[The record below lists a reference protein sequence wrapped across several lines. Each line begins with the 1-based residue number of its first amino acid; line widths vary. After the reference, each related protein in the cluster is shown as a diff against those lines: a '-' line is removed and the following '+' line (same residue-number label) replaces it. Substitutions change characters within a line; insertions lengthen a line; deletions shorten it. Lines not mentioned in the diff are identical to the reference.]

1 MRRGDN
7 TAWSSSSI
15 NYFMGINTRG
25 RTTRRPSRFPGTW
38 PRRLSPCCKAASPCT
53 TEQQFSPEWELLVR
67 IHQAGAQF
75 VALNSHRNYLGEKKK
90 KKNSNNCLPPLSTNQ
105 DVANPGRC
113 SFLQRNLRDG
123 HEQQLLPRII
133 EHTLCYCGAR
143 RSHARGRSRG
153 PGSSGLI
160 EAQTWPSPLLTLL
173 CHIHVWNTCV
183 F

>member
-1 MRRGDN
+1 MGTNQKATTGKRMVCSAPALPCQYQKLTWKSN
-7 TAWSSSSI
+7 TSFLKEVVAG
-15 NYFMGINTRG
+15 GI
-25 RTTRRPSRFPGTW
+25 
-38 PRRLSPCCKAASPCT
+38 RRLQSAKI
-53 TEQQFSPEWELLVR
+53 FK
-67 IHQAGAQF
+67 
-75 VALNSHRNYLGEKKK
+75 NSVGGIKKK
-90 KKNSNNCLPPLSTNQ
+90 KKEKNSNNCLPPLSTNQ